1 MKILVTGGAGFVAR
15 HLSRELTRNG
25 NEAVLT
31 DVVDARL
38 ADFHRADLTDR
49 AAITN
54 LIRQVQ
60 PEAIVHLGAISFV
73 PDAAKDP
80 GLLERVNVGGT
91 RNLLEALQNAP
102 QRERR
107 NPAFLFVSTAQVN
120 HNPQSAYAKSKF
132 DAETVVLEYAKKGIR
147 VVIARPSNHTG
158 PGQSSKFVVPS
169 FIRQA
174 LDIKAGRRAKFSVGN
189 LNSIRDFT
197 DVRDV
202 VTAYRILLTHSE
214 PGNIYYIGSNNL
226 ITIGQ
231 LLKQIAETVGISP
244 ESETDS
250 ALWRPT
256 DASEILNISPL
267 VRLGWAPSIPLE
279 QTLRDMAT
287 EISKAYPQI
296 TRE

>member
-1 MKILVTGGAGFVAR
+1 M
-15 HLSRELTRNG
+15 
-25 NEAVLT
+25 
-31 DVVDARL
+31 
-38 ADFHRADLTDR
+38 
-49 AAITN
+49 
-54 LIRQVQ
+54 Q
-60 PEAIVHLGAISFV
+60 
-73 PDAAKDP
+73 
-80 GLLERVNVGGT
+80 
-91 RNLLEALQNAP
+91 
-102 QRERR
+102 
-107 NPAFLFVSTAQVN
+107 
-120 HNPQSAYAKSKF
+120 
-132 DAETVVLEYAKKGIR
+132 KKGIR

-202 VTAYRILLTHSE
+202 VTAYRILLTRSE

-226 ITIGQ
+226 TTIGQ
-231 LLKQIAETVGISP
+231 LLKKIAETVGISP
-244 ESETDS
+244 ASETDS

-267 VRLGWAPSIPLE
+267 VRLGWKPSIPLD

-287 EISKAYPQI
+287 EISKTYPQI